1 MSYQHDFFV
10 PNKNSTTS
18 LNTGFP
24 RTFFAQHEP
33 QLAMMYWTAKG
44 LADLEKARIEL
55 TSLLGSATYV
65 GFVSIPGDSKLGYLI
80 ASEGEIV
87 DIFVEEGYR
96 RKGIASQLIKEFMF
110 HNELKY
116 PQFTAVWHD
125 NWDKITKLFNK
136 AGFEVITTYD
146 QGITSNAA
154 TPIKEEYYT
163 KVLED
168 CDAYMDFRGDYVLL
182 DGDFTL
188 KELEALLVVARK
200 ELKDA

>member
-1 MSYQHDFFV
+1 MSHVHDFFV

-24 RTFFAQHEP
+24 TKFFAQHEP

-44 LADLEKARIEL
+44 LADLEEARIEL

-87 DIFVEEGYR
+87 DIFVEKGYR

-110 HNELKY
+110 HNDLKY
-116 PQFTAVWHD
+116 PNFTAAWYGDLVPVSR
-125 NWDKITKLFNK
+125 LFVK
-136 AGFEVITTYD
+136 SGFNVQVTYD
-146 QGITSNAA
+146 DGITGTAVS
-154 TPIKEEYYT
+154 PIKEEYYT
-163 KVLED
+163 KVLGD
-168 CDAYMDFRGDYVLL
+168 CDAYLDFRGDYVLV